1 MDGATAEPVA
11 CVLSAAAGPPALS
24 AAEQWVEGL
33 RALLVVSLA
42 LTEAGRPLDL
52 AGLDA
57 AIGRLC
63 AAVLDLGPDL
73 GRRLRPR
80 MVALLEAIGSLEAA
94 IRAAPPPGL
103 ARPAAR
109 TRTQNAPD

>member
-11 CVLSAAAGPPALS
+11 CAPSAPAGNPALL
-24 AAEQWVEGL
+24 AAEQWVEEL

-42 LTEAGRPLDL
+42 LAEAGRPLDL

-57 AIGRLC
+57 ATGRLC
-63 AAVLDLGPDL
+63 AAVLDLGPEL

-80 MVALLEAIGSLEAA
+80 MVALLEAIGPLEAA

-109 TRTQNAPD
+109 YRTQNAPD